1 MKEENNAAGGT
12 QGARR
17 ASEVEPAAAGPVLR
31 WSARRKQEAVL
42 RLLRGEPLDAVSR
55 AMGVESYRLEEWRS
69 RAVAGMEAALR
80 ERGDDDPAA
89 AHLREAQRV
98 IGEMAMQ
105 NDLLRDRKKKR
116 TGDHGG
122 CGDKKPGDIPRHR
135 EALRRGA
142 CLRGMGCAPLVLLWA
157 TGVRTFWEGCAGA
170 AAARPEAGG
179 QR

>member
-1 MKEENNAAGGT
+1 MKEANNAAGET

-42 RLLRGEPLDAVSR
+42 RLLRGEPLDMVSR

-89 AHLREAQRV
+89 AQLREAQRV

-105 NDLLRDRKKKR
+105 NDLLRDRIKKR
-116 TGDHGG
+116 N
-122 CGDKKPGDIPRHR
+122 
-135 EALRRGA
+135 
-142 CLRGMGCAPLVLLWA
+142 W
-157 TGVRTFWEGCAGA
+157 
-170 AAARPEAGG
+170 
-179 QR
+179 

>member
-1 MKEENNAAGGT
+1 MKEENNAGGGT

-105 NDLLRDRKKKR
+105 NDLLRDRIKKKN
-116 TGDHGG
+116 
-122 CGDKKPGDIPRHR
+122 
-135 EALRRGA
+135 
-142 CLRGMGCAPLVLLWA
+142 W
-157 TGVRTFWEGCAGA
+157 
-170 AAARPEAGG
+170 
-179 QR
+179 